1 MGDSLD
7 FKSTLGLMFNITLRL
22 VLLGLIIYG
31 ATTYIPS
38 TALTTNVK
46 ITISVVVVLIYSLL
60 DVISSYM
67 VALKNK
73 TCEVVCGCGTA
84 DMATQLQLN

>member
-1 MGDSLD
+1 MVDSLELR
-7 FKSTLGLMFNITLRL
+7 SSLGLVANITLRL

-31 ATTYIPS
+31 ATSLIPS
-38 TALTTNVK
+38 TPLTTNVK

-67 VALKNK
+67 IALKNK
-73 TCEVVCGCGTA
+73 TCEAVCGCGSA
-84 DMATQLQLN
+84 DMSTQLI